1 MSLNLYFTT
10 MLKRIKNVNKSGE
23 EVTEKEFKNQSQVKQ
38 VIKKLLSGSAEAY
51 LQWKMQLDHVLKHC
65 PCESGKEKLDMAEAM
80 LDGDLLESWKLWRKT
95 ESSKEKEGRFNKE
108 MQERYTRRNTLK
120 GILVVI

>member
-1 MSLNLYFTT
+1 MEDS
-10 MLKRIKNVNKSGE
+10 VGP
-23 EVTEKEFKNQSQVKQ
+23 
-38 VIKKLLSGSAEAY
+38 
-51 LQWKMQLDHVLKHC
+51 C